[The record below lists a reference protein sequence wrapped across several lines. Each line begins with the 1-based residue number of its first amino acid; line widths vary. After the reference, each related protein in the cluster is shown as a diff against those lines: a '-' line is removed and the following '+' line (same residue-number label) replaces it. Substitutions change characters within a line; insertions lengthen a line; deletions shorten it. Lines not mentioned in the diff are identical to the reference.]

1 MALSIPIVSEF
12 DGTGVRKALKS
23 FNQMESNSQRA
34 GAAVKL
40 AWLGAAAG
48 IAALAASAYKAGG
61 ELLGMIDA
69 AAEDQKS
76 QKQLAISIRAVTK
89 ATDSQI
95 KSVEEF
101 IDATQR
107 QVGIADD
114 KLRPAMSRLV
124 RSTRDVQQAQNL
136 LSLALDVSAATGKP
150 LEAVTNALG
159 RAYDGQNT
167 AIGRLGLGIDK
178 ATLKGMEFADIQ
190 KLLTDRFGGAAL
202 ENANTYEGRMSRLR
216 IRFDELKEAIGYKLL
231 PVFQGLVDSAS
242 RIIDAFGEKGMA
254 GAIQQLKFEIYSADA
269 DNPFVRM
276 MQGMYNAAKALH
288 DGLGQLARGISRF
301 MDTIP
306 GASFLF
312 GKLPWGKKIQD
323 MGNWSDMANWSDMIG
338 NPAPPL
344 VNLPPGGSGIGP
356 ASPQGY
362 VSASSMSLGKSEQNV
377 SQPITVQVTSADPR
391 AVVDALVKYQR
402 QNGAIPIKVR

>member
-12 DGTGVRKALKS
+12 DGSGVRKALKS

-34 GAAVKL
+34 SAAVKL

-61 ELLGMIDA
+61 ELMSMVDA
-69 AAEDQKS
+69 ATEDQKS
-76 QKQLAISIRAVTK
+76 QKQLALSIRAATR

-107 QVGIADD
+107 QIGVADD
-114 KLRPAMSRLV
+114 KLRPAYARLV
-124 RSTRDVQQAQNL
+124 RSTKDVQQAQTL
-136 LSLALDVSAATGKP
+136 LTLALDISAATGKP
-150 LEAVTNALG
+150 LEAVANALG

-178 ATLKGMEFADIQ
+178 ATLKGLTFAELQDR
-190 KLLTDRFGGAAL
+190 LTRQFGGKAI
-202 ENANTYEGRMSRLR
+202 ENATTYEGRMATLR
-216 IRFDELKEAIGYKLL
+216 VKFDELKEVIGYKLL
-231 PVFQGLVDSAS
+231 PKFEEMVSVGNRVA
-242 RIIDAFGEKGMA
+242 DAFGMKGMA
-254 GAIQQLKFEIYSADA
+254 GAIQQIKWEIYSASP
-269 DNPFVRM
+269 DNPFVQM
-276 MQGMYNAAKALH
+276 LKKMYDGIKAVHDAWAQMQRGF
-288 DGLGQLARGISRF
+288 ARTGNFFRKLFVNSV
-301 MDTIP
+301 P
-306 GASFLF
+306 GYS
-312 GKLPWGKKIQD
+312 KNWGEMQD
-323 MGNWSDMANWSDMIG
+323 MPTWEQLIG
-338 NPAPPL
+338 TPSPPL
-344 VNLPPGGSGIGP
+344 VNLPPGGTGIGP

-362 VSASSMSLGKSEQNV
+362 VSAQSMSLGKAEQIV

-402 QNGAIPIKVR
+402 QNGAIPIAVR